1 MKLLKS
7 KQGLTLVEIIISIAI
22 LGIVA
27 VAFLGMFTVGFK
39 GIMTAGRNSQ
49 AGYIGQRAMENRIVD
64 IEVTETN
71 VTIIPETEKTLTI
84 NFEGVADPVEVDGKI
99 QRIHFDDT
107 HYELDYATFIPE

>member
-22 LGIVA
+22 LGIIA

-39 GIMTAGRNSQ
+39 GIMSAGRNSQ
-49 AGYIGQRAMENRIVD
+49 AGYIGQRAMENKIVGID
-64 IEVTETN
+64 VTETN
-71 VTIIPETEKTLTI
+71 VTTSSEPVVDFTI
-84 NFEGVADPVEVDGKI
+84 NFEGVADPVEVDGEI

-107 HYELDYATFIPE
+107 HYELDYATFIPD